1 MNKAIKVKIN
11 NKVNETTKKKMT
23 LINEV
28 ILPAMDI
35 SNKRYIT
42 KTLLKLSH
50 RDLTNIVMEILN
62 NGNKMK
68 VRTK

>member
-1 MNKAIKVKIN
+1 MKSTKVIIN
-11 NKVNETTKKKMT
+11 NKVSETTKKKMT
-23 LINEV
+23 LIDEV

-35 SNKRYIT
+35 PNKRYIT

>member
-50 RDLTNIVMEILN
+50 KDLTNIVMEILN

-68 VRTK
+68 VRGK

>member
-1 MNKAIKVKIN
+1 MDKAIKVVVKN
-11 NKVNETTKKKMT
+11 RVSETTEKKMV
-23 LINEV
+23 LIEEV

-35 SNKRYIT
+35 PNKRYIT

>member
-62 NGNKMK
+62 NGNKMQ

>member
-35 SNKRYIT
+35 SNKR
-42 KTLLKLSH
+42 
-50 RDLTNIVMEILN
+50 
-62 NGNKMK
+62 
-68 VRTK
+68 

>member
-68 VRTK
+68 VRGK